1 VALKILLADDSMTA
15 QNMGKKILTEAG
27 YDIIAV
33 SNGAAALKKI
43 AELKPDIA
51 ILDVFM
57 PGYTGPEVCERI
69 KNVHETSKIPVLL
82 TVGKM
87 EMTAFKPE
95 ETNRV
100 KADGL
105 IIKPFEATDLI
116 ALIQKMEKKLA
127 PAKPLPTAFESDD
140 ETPPYEKTVKLD
152 LREFRDASYDEW
164 KTTAEEHTDEQP
176 TKKPSASVPSEMMSA
191 PAFVMDESPTEL
203 RSTQIL
209 EKGQTAIIE
218 APSGADYAATIQVS
232 PAEAKAA
239 TVPDWAV
246 AAAEPTAAAEIA
258 PAIETPAFDV
268 AGEPSRESGVGK
280 LLSKAKTWFGGSA
293 LNDAD
298 APAPETAEA
307 AAAEIPTAPAMEAEA
322 AAAEIPAAPA
332 MEAEAAAAEI
342 PAAAAMEELAPLA
355 IMAEIPAPVGHDTQ
369 PLSAE
374 EMAPASFETE
384 SAPDFSTPMAMAA
397 EPPAIEVPLE
407 AVAIEPAHE
416 IEAVTPHPMEVEHIA
431 HRDTVQ
437 MSHATDPD
445 LDTSMHRG
453 AHADVPIEINP
464 DLDTSMHRDSNEVAS
479 HGLDP
484 ALVTDPSEMASA
496 FPTNFG
502 VANATIDP
510 VGVAADVPGLYEDQA
525 AVAEPVEAPAMEA
538 MVEAAPVDATPM
550 EEPKTGW
557 RAEEHHLEDHEHWV
571 RLEHEM
577 AKHYASQAAVAEPE
591 PEAPAPAV
599 VAEEPAA
606 PAAQTNAPDIQFAA
620 AMAAAV
626 GAEMPP
632 AGSAGDN
639 TAAMDPEMIARVVQR
654 VTERMRPDLIAEI
667 TKELMKER
675 EKK

>member
-1 VALKILLADDSMTA
+1 MTA

-140 ETPPYEKTVKLD
+140 ETPQYEKTVKLD

-176 TKKPSASVPSEMMSA
+176 TKKPSASVPAEMMSS
-191 PAFVMDESPTEL
+191 PAFVMDEAPAEL

-209 EKGQTAIIE
+209 EKGQTAMIE
-218 APSGADYAATIQVS
+218 APTGADYAATIQVS

-246 AAAEPTAAAEIA
+246 TSPEPVAEIA
-258 PAIETPAFDV
+258 PALETPAIDL

-298 APAPETAEA
+298 APAVETAD
-307 AAAEIPTAPAMEAEA
+307 A
-322 AAAEIPAAPA
+322 AAAEIPAAV
-332 MEAEAAAAEI
+332 
-342 PAAAAMEELAPLA
+342 AMEEIAPPA
-355 IMAEIPAPVGHDTQ
+355 MMAETPASVGHDTQ
-369 PLSAE
+369 PLSPE
-374 EMAPASFETE
+374 EMMPPSFEAV
-384 SAPDFSTPMAMAA
+384 SAPDFSAPVAMA
-397 EPPAIEVPLE
+397 EETPAIEVPLE
-407 AVAIEPAHE
+407 AAAIERARE

-431 HRDTVQ
+431 HRETVQ
-437 MSHATDPD
+437 ISHVTDPD
-445 LDTSMHRG
+445 LDMSMHHG
-453 AHADVPIEINP
+453 AHADVPVEINP
-464 DLDTSMHRDSNEVAS
+464 DLDTSMHRDVSEVGS

-510 VGVAADVPGLYEDQA
+510 VGVAADVPGLYDDHAEVA
-525 AVAEPVEAPAMEA
+525 AAAE
-538 MVEAAPVDATPM
+538 APVDATPM
-550 EEPKTGW
+550 EAASVEEPTPGW
-557 RAEEHHLEDHEHWV
+557 RAEEHHLEEHEHGV

-591 PEAPAPAV
+591 LAAPAPV
-599 VAEEPAA
+599 EEEAAA
-606 PAAQTNAPDIQFAA
+606 PAAQTNAPDMQFAA

-632 AGSAGDN
+632 IGSGDN
-639 TAAMDPEMIARVVQR
+639 TAAMDPEMIARVVAR

-667 TKELMKER
+667 TKELMKEKD
-675 EKK
+675 KK

>member
-1 VALKILLADDSMTA
+1 MTA
-15 QNMGKKILTEAG
+15 QNMGKKILTDAG
-27 YDIIAV
+27 YDIVAV

-43 AELKPDIA
+43 AEIKPDIA

-116 ALIQKMEKKLA
+116 ALIQKLEKKLA

-140 ETPPYEKTVKLD
+140 ETPAYEKTVKLD

-176 TKKPSASVPSEMMSA
+176 TKKPSASVPTEMMSA
-191 PAFVMDESPTEL
+191 PAFVMEETPAEL
-203 RSTQIL
+203 RSTQIP
-209 EKGQTAIIE
+209 EKGQTAAIE
-218 APSGADYAATIQVS
+218 APNYAATIQVS

-246 AAAEPTAAAEIA
+246 TSSEATAAAEIA
-258 PAIETPAFDV
+258 PAVETPAFDLS
-268 AGEPSRESGVGK
+268 AEPSRESGVGK

-293 LNDAD
+293 VNDAD
-298 APAPETAEA
+298 APAAEMAEA
-307 AAAEIPTAPAMEAEA
+307 V
-322 AAAEIPAAPA
+322 AAEIPAPPA
-332 MEAEAAAAEI
+332 MDEV
-342 PAAAAMEELAPLA
+342 APPSM
-355 IMAEIPAPVGHDTQ
+355 MAEVPAPVGHDTQ
-369 PLSAE
+369 PLSPE
-374 EMAPASFETE
+374 EMTPPSFEAQ
-384 SAPDFSTPMAMAA
+384 SAPDFSAPVGMDE

-407 AVAIEPAHE
+407 AVAIEPARE
-416 IEAVTPHPMEVEHIA
+416 VESVTPHPMEVEHIA
-431 HRDTVQ
+431 HRETVQ

-445 LDTSMHRG
+445 LDMSMHRG
-453 AHADVPIEINP
+453 AHADVPVEINP
-464 DLDTSMHRDSNEVAS
+464 DLDTSMHRDVSEVGS

-525 AVAEPVEAPAMEA
+525 STAEQVEAPAMEA
-538 MVEAAPVDATPM
+538 VVEAAPVDATPI
-550 EEPKTGW
+550 EDPKAGW
-557 RAEEHHLEDHEHWV
+557 RAEEHHLEDHEHGV

-577 AKHYASQAAVAEPE
+577 TKHYASQAALAEPE
-591 PEAPAPAV
+591 PA
-599 VAEEPAA
+599 
-606 PAAQTNAPDIQFAA
+606 
-620 AMAAAV
+620 
-626 GAEMPP
+626 
-632 AGSAGDN
+632 
-639 TAAMDPEMIARVVQR
+639 
-654 VTERMRPDLIAEI
+654 
-667 TKELMKER
+667 
-675 EKK
+675 

>member
-15 QNMGKKILTEAG
+15 QNMGKKILTDAG
-27 YDIIAV
+27 YDIVAV

-43 AELKPDIA
+43 AEIKPDIA

-116 ALIQKMEKKLA
+116 ALIQKMEKKLTS
-127 PAKPLPTAFESDD
+127 AKPLPTAFESDD
-140 ETPPYEKTVKLD
+140 DTPQYEKTVKLD

-164 KTTAEEHTDEQP
+164 KTNAEEHTDEQP

-191 PAFVMDESPTEL
+191 PAFVMEEAPAEL
-203 RSTQIL
+203 RSTQVL
-209 EKGQTAIIE
+209 EKGQTAMID
-218 APSGADYAATIQVS
+218 APTDYAATIQVS

-246 AAAEPTAAAEIA
+246 ASSESLAAAEI
-258 PAIETPAFDV
+258 PAASETPVIDLA
-268 AGEPSRESGVGK
+268 AEPSRESGVGK

-298 APAPETAEA
+298 APAAEGVEA
-307 AAAEIPTAPAMEAEA
+307 ASASEIPAPAMADEIPVPAAMEEVAPMPMMAEIPTPVRHDTSPLPAEDMAP
-322 AAAEIPAAPA
+322 PSFDAAPA
-332 MEAEAAAAEI
+332 
-342 PAAAAMEELAPLA
+342 
-355 IMAEIPAPVGHDTQ
+355 T
-369 PLSAE
+369 
-374 EMAPASFETE
+374 
-384 SAPDFSTPMAMAA
+384 DFSTGMASD
-397 EPPAIEVPLE
+397 ELPPGEVPLE
-407 AVAIEPAHE
+407 AVAMEPAHE
-416 IEAVTPHPMEVEHIA
+416 LEAVTPHPMEVEHIT

-437 MSHATDPD
+437 MSHATDPALD
-445 LDTSMHRG
+445 LSMHRG
-453 AHADVPIEINP
+453 SHADVPVEINP
-464 DLDTSMHRDSNEVAS
+464 DLDTSMHRDSSEVAS

-510 VGVAADVPGLYEDQA
+510 VGVAADVPGLYDDHAAEMAASA
-525 AVAEPVEAPAMEA
+525 AVPAESVAEAPM
-538 MVEAAPVDATPM
+538 DATPLETAAEAIPMQTASM
-550 EEPKTGW
+550 EEPMAGW
-557 RAEEHHLEDHEHWV
+557 RAEEHHLEDHEHGI

-591 PEAPAPAV
+591 PPAPE
-599 VAEEPAA
+599 EEPAVAA
-606 PAAQTNAPDIQFAA
+606 PVAQTNAPDIQFAA

-626 GAEMPP
+626 GAEMPSP
-632 AGSAGDN
+632 GSAGDN

-667 TKELMKER
+667 TKELMKEK

>member
-116 ALIQKMEKKLA
+116 ALIQKLEKKLA

-140 ETPPYEKTVKLD
+140 ETPQYEKTVKLD

-176 TKKPSASVPSEMMSA
+176 TKKPSASVPAEMMSS
-191 PAFVMDESPTEL
+191 PAFVMDEAPAEL

-209 EKGQTAIIE
+209 EKGQTAMIE
-218 APSGADYAATIQVS
+218 APTGADYAATIQVS

-246 AAAEPTAAAEIA
+246 TSPEPVAEIA
-258 PAIETPAFDV
+258 PAMETPAIDL

-298 APAPETAEA
+298 APAVETAEA
-307 AAAEIPTAPAMEAEA
+307 AAV
-322 AAAEIPAAPA
+322 EIPAAV
-332 MEAEAAAAEI
+332 
-342 PAAAAMEELAPLA
+342 AMEEIAPPA
-355 IMAEIPAPVGHDTQ
+355 IMAETPAPVGHDTQ
-369 PLSAE
+369 PLSPE
-374 EMAPASFETE
+374 EMMPPSFEAV
-384 SAPDFSTPMAMAA
+384 SAPDFSAPVAMAE
-397 EPPAIEVPLE
+397 EPPAIQVPLE
-407 AVAIEPAHE
+407 AAAIEPARE

-431 HRDTVQ
+431 HRETVQ
-437 MSHATDPD
+437 ISHVTDPD
-445 LDTSMHRG
+445 LDMSMHRG
-453 AHADVPIEINP
+453 AHADVPVEINP
-464 DLDTSMHRDSNEVAS
+464 DLDTSMHRDGSEVAS

-510 VGVAADVPGLYEDQA
+510 VGVAADVPGLYDDHAEVA
-525 AVAEPVEAPAMEA
+525 AAAE
-538 MVEAAPVDATPM
+538 APVDATPM
-550 EEPKTGW
+550 EAASAEEPTPGW
-557 RAEEHHLEDHEHWV
+557 RAEEHHLEEHEHGV
-571 RLEHEM
+571 RLAHEM

-591 PEAPAPAV
+591 PAAPAPI
-599 VAEEPAA
+599 EEEAAA
-606 PAAQTNAPDIQFAA
+606 PAAQTNAPDMQFAA

-632 AGSAGDN
+632 VGSGDN

-667 TKELMKER
+667 TKELMKEK

>member
-1 VALKILLADDSMTA
+1 MTA

-140 ETPPYEKTVKLD
+140 ETPAYEKTVKLD

-164 KTTAEEHTDEQP
+164 KTTAQEHTDEQP
-176 TKKPSASVPSEMMSA
+176 TKKPSASVPTEMMSS
-191 PAFVMDESPTEL
+191 PAFVMDEAPAEL

-209 EKGQTAIIE
+209 EKGQTAAIE
-218 APSGADYAATIQVS
+218 APNYAATIQVS

-246 AAAEPTAAAEIA
+246 ASSEPTATAEIP
-258 PAIETPAFDV
+258 PAVETPAFDV
-268 AGEPSRESGVGK
+268 SGEPSRESGVGK

-293 LNDAD
+293 VDDTD
-298 APAPETAEA
+298 APAAE
-307 AAAEIPTAPAMEAEA
+307 MAEA
-322 AAAEIPAAPA
+322 AAAEIPAPVAMQEAAPA
-332 MEAEAAAAEI
+332 PMIAET
-342 PAAAAMEELAPLA
+342 
-355 IMAEIPAPVGHDTQ
+355 PAPVGHDTQ

-374 EMAPASFETE
+374 EMTPPSFEAA
-384 SAPDFSTPMAMAA
+384 SAPDFSAPVGMA
-397 EPPAIEVPLE
+397 EESPAIEVPFE
-407 AVAIEPAHE
+407 AVGIEPAHE
-416 IEAVTPHPMEVEHIA
+416 VESVTPHPMEVEHIT
-431 HRDTVQ
+431 HRETVQ

-445 LDTSMHRG
+445 LDMSMHRG

-464 DLDTSMHRDSNEVAS
+464 DLDTSMHRDGSEVAS

-525 AVAEPVEAPAMEA
+525 STAEQVEAPPMEA
-538 MVEAAPVDATPM
+538 VVEAAPVDATPI
-550 EEPKTGW
+550 EDPKAGW
-557 RAEEHHLEDHEHWV
+557 RAEEHHLEDHEHGV

-577 AKHYASQAAVAEPE
+577 TKHYASQAAVAEPE
-591 PEAPAPAV
+591 PAAQAV
-599 VAEEPAA
+599 VGEEPAA

-620 AMAAAV
+620 
-626 GAEMPP
+626 
-632 AGSAGDN
+632 
-639 TAAMDPEMIARVVQR
+639 
-654 VTERMRPDLIAEI
+654 
-667 TKELMKER
+667 
-675 EKK
+675 

>member
-1 VALKILLADDSMTA
+1 MTYQPFNSKFSHTFSRLSKEDPKDTVALKILLADDSMTA

-116 ALIQKMEKKLA
+116 ALIQKMEKKIA

-140 ETPPYEKTVKLD
+140 ETPHYEKTVKLD

-164 KTTAEEHTDEQP
+164 KTNAEEHTDEQP
-176 TKKPSASVPSEMMSA
+176 TKKPSASVPTEMMSA
-191 PAFVMDESPTEL
+191 PAFVMEEAPAEL

-209 EKGQTAIIE
+209 EKGQTAMIE
-218 APSGADYAATIQVS
+218 APVGTDYAATIEVS

-246 AAAEPTAAAEIA
+246 ASEPVAEIA
-258 PAIETPAFDV
+258 PTMEAPAIDLA
-268 AGEPSRESGVGK
+268 AEPSRESGVGK

-298 APAPETAEA
+298 AS
-307 AAAEIPTAPAMEAEA
+307 
-322 AAAEIPAAPA
+322 AAEIPA
-332 MEAEAAAAEI
+332 EAAV
-342 PAAAAMEELAPLA
+342 
-355 IMAEIPAPVGHDTQ
+355 AEIPAPAAMEEVAPSAMSAEIASPAGHDTQ

-374 EMAPASFETE
+374 EMAPPPFEKE
-384 SAPDFSTPMAMAA
+384 SAPDFSTPMAMAV
-397 EPPAIEVPLE
+397 ETPAIEVPLE
-407 AVAIEPAHE
+407 AVAFAPAHE

-445 LDTSMHRG
+445 LDMSMHRG

-464 DLDTSMHRDSNEVAS
+464 DLDTSMHRDGSEVAS

-484 ALVTDPSEMASA
+484 ALVTDPNEMASA

-510 VGVAADVPGLYEDQA
+510 VGVAADVPGLYDDQA
-525 AVAEPVEAPAMEA
+525 GVAEPIEAPATESA
-538 MVEAAPVDATPM
+538 VEATPVDATPL
-550 EEPKTGW
+550 EDPKIGW
-557 RAEEHHLEDHEHWV
+557 RAEEHHLEDHEHGV

-577 AKHYASQAAVAEPE
+577 AKHYASQVAVAEPE
-591 PEAPAPAV
+591 PPAPAAV
-599 VAEEPAA
+599 EEEPAA

-632 AGSAGDN
+632 AGSGDN

-667 TKELMKER
+667 TKELMKEKD
-675 EKK
+675 KK

>member
-1 VALKILLADDSMTA
+1 MALKILLADDSMTA

-116 ALIQKMEKKLA
+116 AVIQKLEKKVTAA
-127 PAKPLPTAFESDD
+127 PPKPLPTAFESDD
-140 ETPPYEKTVKLD
+140 ETPQYEKTVKLD

-164 KTTAEEHTDEQP
+164 KTNAEEHTDEQP
-176 TKKPSASVPSEMMSA
+176 TKKPSATVPSEMMSA
-191 PAFVMDESPTEL
+191 PAFVMEEAPTEL
-203 RSTQIL
+203 RSTQVL
-209 EKGQTAIIE
+209 EKGQTVMID
-218 APSGADYAATIQVS
+218 APGADYAATIQVS
-232 PAEAKAA
+232 AEAAKAA

-246 AAAEPTAAAEIA
+246 APSQSARAAEISAAAEI
-258 PAIETPAFDV
+258 PASDLATES
-268 AGEPSRESGVGK
+268 SRESGVGK
-280 LLSKAKTWFGGSA
+280 LLSKAKTWFGGATQSE
-293 LNDAD
+293 
-298 APAPETAEA
+298 APAAEVG
-307 AAAEIPTAPAMEAEA
+307 ESI
-322 AAAEIPAAPA
+322 AAEIPAPSA
-332 MEAEAAAAEI
+332 MQEEI
-342 PAAAAMEELAPLA
+342 PPPTM
-355 IMAEIPAPVGHDTQ
+355 MAEIPTPAGHDTQ
-369 PLSAE
+369 PLAPE
-374 EMAPASFETE
+374 EMTPPSFEAE
-384 SAPDFSTPMAMAA
+384 SAPDFSMPVGMTETAPS
-397 EPPAIEVPLE
+397 IEVPLE
-407 AVAIEPAHE
+407 AVAIEPARE
-416 IEAVTPHPMEVEHIA
+416 IEALTPHPMEVEHIA
-431 HRDTVQ
+431 RETVQ
-437 MSHATDPD
+437 ISHATDPALD
-445 LDTSMHRG
+445 LSMHRDS
-453 AHADVPIEINP
+453 HADVPVEVNP
-464 DLDTSMHRDSNEVAS
+464 DLDTSMHRDGSEVSS

-502 VANATIDP
+502 LANATIDP
-510 VGVAADVPGLYEDQA
+510 VGVAADVPGLYDDHATEMA
-525 AVAEPVEAPAMEA
+525 ASAEVEAPTMESVA
-538 MVEAAPVDATPM
+538 EAAPVDATPV
-550 EEPKTGW
+550 EEPNSGW
-557 RAEEHHLEDHEHWV
+557 RAEEHHLEDHEHGV

-577 AKHYASQAAVAEPE
+577 AKHYEAQAAVAEPE
-591 PEAPAPAV
+591 PAAEVEEEA
-599 VAEEPAA
+599 PAA

-632 AGSAGDN
+632 ANPGDN
-639 TAAMDPEMIARVVQR
+639 TAALDPEMIARVVQR
-654 VTERMRPDLIAEI
+654 VTERMRPELIAEI
-667 TKELMKER
+667 TKELMKEK

>member
-1 VALKILLADDSMTA
+1 MALKILLADDSMTA

-27 YDIIAV
+27 YDIVAV

-43 AELKPDIA
+43 AEIKPDIA

-105 IIKPFEATDLI
+105 IIKPFEATDLL

-140 ETPPYEKTVKLD
+140 ETPVYEKTVKLD

-164 KTTAEEHTDEQP
+164 KTNAEEHTDEQP

-191 PAFVMDESPTEL
+191 PAFGMDEEPAEL
-203 RSTQIL
+203 RSTQVL
-209 EKGQTAIIE
+209 EKGQTVAIE
-218 APSGADYAATIQVS
+218 TPSHYADTIQVS

-246 AAAEPTAAAEIA
+246 SAPEPVAEIPAAE
-258 PAIETPAFDV
+258 TPVFDL

-280 LLSKAKTWFGGSA
+280 LLSKAKTWFGG
-293 LNDAD
+293 AD
-298 APAPETAEA
+298 APAVEETSG
-307 AAAEIPTAPAMEAEA
+307 
-322 AAAEIPAAPA
+322 AAAEIPAPAPI
-332 MEAEAAAAEI
+332 EEV
-342 PAAAAMEELAPLA
+342 PAPAAMEEIPPPAAMEVPEPAAMMEARPL
-355 IMAEIPAPVGHDTQ
+355 PADHDTL
-369 PLSAE
+369 PLSPE
-374 EMAPASFETE
+374 EMAPAFEAVP
-384 SAPDFSTPMAMAA
+384 APDFSTPVGMA
-397 EPPAIEVPLE
+397 EEITPVEVPLE
-407 AVAIEPAHE
+407 AVAMQPSHDV
-416 IEAVTPHPMEVEHIA
+416 EAVTPHPMEVEHIA

-437 MSHATDPD
+437 MSHATDPALD
-445 LDTSMHRG
+445 LSMHRES
-453 AHADVPIEINP
+453 HADVPVEINP
-464 DLDTSMHRDSNEVAS
+464 DLDTSMHRDSSEVVS

-510 VGVAADVPGLYEDQA
+510 VGVAADVPGLYDDHAEVA
-525 AVAEPVEAPAMEA
+525 ASAEVAEVAEIAEAPMEA
-538 MVEAAPVDATPM
+538 AAVDATPM
-550 EEPKTGW
+550 EAAAVEEPSGW
-557 RAEEHHLEDHEHWV
+557 RAEEHHLEDHEHGV

-591 PEAPAPAV
+591 PPAV
-599 VAEEPAA
+599 AMDEEPAVAA
-606 PAAQTNAPDIQFAA
+606 PSAQTNAPDIQFAA

-626 GAEMPP
+626 GAEMPAA
-632 AGSAGDN
+632 AGSGDK
-639 TAAMDPEMIARVVQR
+639 TTAMDPEMIARVVQR

-667 TKELMKER
+667 TKELMKEK

>member
-140 ETPPYEKTVKLD
+140 ETPAYEKTVKLD

-176 TKKPSASVPSEMMSA
+176 TKKPSASVPTEMMSS
-191 PAFVMDESPTEL
+191 PAFVMDEQPTEL

-209 EKGQTAIIE
+209 EKGQTAAIE
-218 APSGADYAATIQVS
+218 APNYAATIQVS

-246 AAAEPTAAAEIA
+246 ASSEPAAAAEIP

-268 AGEPSRESGVGK
+268 SAEPSRESGVGK
-280 LLSKAKTWFGGSA
+280 LLSKAKTWFGGSVV
-293 LNDAD
+293 NDAD
-298 APAPETAEA
+298 APAAEM
-307 AAAEIPTAPAMEAEA
+307 AEG
-322 AAAEIPAAPA
+322 AAAEIPAPTA
-332 MEAEAAAAEI
+332 MDEVAS
-342 PAAAAMEELAPLA
+342 PSV
-355 IMAEIPAPVGHDTQ
+355 MAEVPAPVGHDTQ
-369 PLSAE
+369 PLSPE
-374 EMAPASFETE
+374 EMVPPSFEAQ
-384 SAPDFSTPMAMAA
+384 SAPDFSAPVGMA
-397 EPPAIEVPLE
+397 EESPAIEVPFE
-407 AVAIEPAHE
+407 AVGIEPAHE
-416 IEAVTPHPMEVEHIA
+416 VESVTPHPMEVEHIS
-431 HRDTVQ
+431 HRETVQ

-445 LDTSMHRG
+445 LDMSMHRG

-464 DLDTSMHRDSNEVAS
+464 DLDTSMHRDGSDTAS

-510 VGVAADVPGLYEDQA
+510 VGVAADVPGLYADQA
-525 AVAEPVEAPAMEA
+525 EVAAAAE
-538 MVEAAPVDATPM
+538 APVDATPM
-550 EEPKTGW
+550 EAASVEEPTPGW
-557 RAEEHHLEDHEHWV
+557 RAEEHHLEDHEHGV

-591 PEAPAPAV
+591 PAAPAPV
-599 VAEEPAA
+599 EEEAAA
-606 PAAQTNAPDIQFAA
+606 PAAQTNAPDMQFAA

-632 AGSAGDN
+632 VGSGDN
-639 TAAMDPEMIARVVQR
+639 TAAMDPEMIARVVAR

-667 TKELMKER
+667 TKELMKEKN
-675 EKK
+675 KK